1 MFTDEAVIKV
11 RAGGGGNGSA
21 SFRREK
27 YIPKGGP
34 DGGDGGDGG
43 DLFMLC
49 DGNTHTLSD
58 YASRKFF
65 EADRGEDGRHKRQ
78 HGKNGDDLTLRVP
91 PGTIVRRISQW
102 GGQELIADLTEAGMK
117 ILVAKGGKGGLGNVH
132 FATSTHQVPKET
144 TKGEPGEEKHLRLE
158 LKLLADVG
166 LVGLPNAGKS
176 TILSRV
182 SNAKPKIA
190 DYPFTTLEPNLGVVR
205 TSDVSFVVADVP
217 GLIAGASEGKGL
229 GDKFLR
235 HIERSGVIAHIVD
248 INGAD
253 LEKDYNDIRN
263 ELKAWNPNLISEKE
277 IVVLNKI
284 DTMMLE
290 DAQKIAKKFGKK
302 IKQEIILVSA
312 VSGIGIDE
320 FIQIVSKEILKR
332 QKSAQ
337 V

>member
-1 MFTDEAVIKV
+1 M
-11 RAGGGGNGSA
+11 
-21 SFRREK
+21 
-27 YIPKGGP
+27 
-34 DGGDGGDGG
+34 
-43 DLFMLC
+43 
-49 DGNTHTLSD
+49 
-58 YASRKFF
+58 
-65 EADRGEDGRHKRQ
+65 
-78 HGKNGDDLTLRVP
+78 
-91 PGTIVRRISQW
+91 
-102 GGQELIADLTEAGMK
+102 
-117 ILVAKGGKGGLGNVH
+117 
-132 FATSTHQVPKET
+132 
-144 TKGEPGEEKHLRLE
+144 
-158 LKLLADVG
+158 ADVG

>member
-11 RAGGGGNGSA
+11 KAGDGGKGSA

-43 DLFMLC
+43 NLIIIC

-65 EADRGEDGRHKRQ
+65 EAPRGEDGRAKRQ
-78 HGKNGDDLTLRVP
+78 HGKDGNDLTLRVP
-91 PGTIVRRISQW
+91 PGTLIRRISQW
-102 GGQELIADLTEAGMK
+102 GGEEVMADMVKADEKIIIAY
-117 ILVAKGGKGGLGNVH
+117 GGKGGLGNTH
-132 FATSTHQVPKET
+132 FSTPTHQTPTET
-144 TKGEPGEEKHLRLE
+144 GEVGIGDALRLRLE

-176 TILSRV
+176 TILSRIT
-182 SNAKPKIA
+182 NAKPKIA

-205 TSDVSFVVADVP
+205 HKDASFVVADVP
-217 GLIAGASEGKGL
+217 GLIAGASEGRGL

-235 HIERSGVIAHIVD
+235 HIERSGVIVHVLD

-253 LEKDYNDIRN
+253 LEKDYHDIRN
-263 ELKAWNPNLISEKE
+263 ELRAWNPNLIHEKE

-284 DTMMLE
+284 DTMILV
-290 DAQKIAKKFGKK
+290 DAEKLAKKFGKK
-302 IKQEIILVSA
+302 IKQDVVLLSA
-312 VSGIGIDE
+312 VSGFGLDDFVE
-320 FIQIVSKEILKR
+320 MVTKEILVR
-332 QKSAQ
+332 QK
-337 V
+337 

>member
-102 GGQELIADLTEAGMK
+102 GGQELIADLTEPGMK